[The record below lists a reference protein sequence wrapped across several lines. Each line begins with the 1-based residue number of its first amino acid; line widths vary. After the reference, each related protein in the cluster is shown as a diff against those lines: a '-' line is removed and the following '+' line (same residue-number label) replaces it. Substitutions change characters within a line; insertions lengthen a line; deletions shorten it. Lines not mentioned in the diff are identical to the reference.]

1 MPLVEKQAAQLLAS
15 LEEGAVQFLTS
26 HAHEVDLF
34 TKPDG
39 RTFVRCSVTQHEMV
53 PELPVLEAHWS
64 GKRYS
69 RMASNASNADPS
81 KRKSEQQEASVQ
93 PEGKKR
99 KKASAEGNGS
109 FVPPRCKVDEK
120 LGPHHLHQTASK
132 EHKGG
137 GMHGGDSDEWQ
148 TCKESWASI
157 APLLGHFKKKRVW
170 MPFYYDGVCASHLRQ
185 VIHCVQGALILTV
198 VGLVQVGFKDVYHKK
213 RDFFALAK
221 DKAFLSQIDV
231 VIDNPPYTGEQMKTD
246 VLKTLKE
253 IDKPFVMLLP
263 LTVLHSKL
271 LRDVLDTK
279 HVQAIIPRRVMVR
292 KSEAE
297 SEANAEDIPF
307 KYLVWLC
314 YRMNIKGG
322 LQFV

>member
-1 MPLVEKQAAQLLAS
+1 
-15 LEEGAVQFLTS
+15 VQFLTS

-34 TKPDG
+34 AKPDG

-53 PELPVLEAHWS
+53 PELAVLEAHWS

-69 RMASNASNADPS
+69 RMAANADPS
-81 KRKSEQQEASVQ
+81 KRKSEQQEASVP

-109 FVPPRCKVDEK
+109 FVPPRCKVADK
-120 LGPHHLHQTASK
+120 LGPHHLHQAAAK

-148 TCKESWASI
+148 TCKESWANI

-185 VIHCVQGALILTV
+185 V
-198 VGLVQVGFKDVYHKK
+198 GFKNVYHKK